1 MIDVFGSRRE
11 YGRSPA
17 PRGAPAARGLAPT
30 ALVILKIP
38 MQLEKVYEPQRF
50 EPRWAQWWLDEA
62 LYAADNTSTKTMF
75 SLVIPPPNVTGSLH
89 MGHMLEHTM
98 IDMVVRWRRMSG
110 YNTLWLPG
118 TDHAGIATQMVVERQ
133 LAQQNITRRELG
145 REAFEAKVWEWKAVS
160 GGRIVEQMKRTGAS
174 CDWTRERFT
183 MDEGLSRAVR
193 EVFVGLWERGLV
205 YRGEYMVNWCP
216 RCNTA
221 LSDLEVAHED
231 TQGSLWH
238 IKYPVLD
245 AQGDETGEHLVVA
258 TTRPETML
266 GDTAVAINKEDQ
278 RYLHLHG
285 LSVRLPLMNRDIPII
300 LDDLAD
306 PEFGTGVVKVT
317 PAHDPNDFEAGKRH
331 NLPHVKV
338 IDETAKMTADAG
350 SYAGLD
356 RFEARKKVVADL
368 EAAGLLAGIEPHAL
382 SVTMCDRCRTILE
395 PLVSKQWFVSMKP
408 LAEKA
413 MAAVEDGRTT
423 IEPEQWRTTYFHWM
437 RNIRDWCVSR
447 QLWWGH
453 RIPAWYCEECG
464 HMMVARHEP
473 EHCAEC
479 SYTTLRQETDVL
491 DTWFSSGLWPF
502 STMGWP
508 GQTQDLKTFYPT
520 SLMIMGYEIL
530 FFWCARM
537 MMFGLEFM
545 GEVPFRQ
552 VYIHGIVRDAQGKK
566 MSKTRGNTVDPLD
579 ITEKYGTDAVRMALL
594 TAAAPGTDISW
605 TEDKVPASRAFGNKI
620 WNAARFLFMNMER
633 AGVEPCIPGAA
644 KAETLEDRWIQ
655 SRLNAAAESCNRALE
670 ANRFHEA
677 AQTMWHF
684 FWGEFCDWYIE
695 LKKLR
700 FTEGSG
706 LDDNWRNLL
715 NTFEAALRLLSPA
728 MPFLT
733 EELWQRLANGA
744 PGLPK
749 SVTVAAYPQYSE
761 AAHDAEAER
770 QMALLQEIITSA
782 RTYRADSKI
791 DPKAKLSAKLICKG
805 EALAVANTSRVPI
818 EKLAGLTLTIEEGAP
833 KNTFELVFEMSESD
847 AEAQRKRLAKEI
859 EQLEKNVASSERQL
873 GDEKFLAR
881 APEHIV
887 ASIKE
892 KLTKYKT
899 ELDAKRSAVAG
910 L

>member
-1 MIDVFGSRRE
+1 
-11 YGRSPA
+11 
-17 PRGAPAARGLAPT
+17 
-30 ALVILKIP
+30 

-50 EPRWAQWWLDEA
+50 EPRWAQWWLDEN
-62 LYAADNTSTKTMF
+62 LYAADVNSTRPMF

-110 YNTLWLPG
+110 FNTLWLPG
-118 TDHAGIATQMVVERQ
+118 TDHAGIATQMVVERE
-133 LAQQNITRRELG
+133 LAKQNINRRDLG
-145 REAFEAKVWEWKAVS
+145 REKFEEKVWEWKALS

-238 IKYPVLD
+238 IRYPVLD
-245 AQGDETGEHLVVA
+245 ASGNLTGEFLTVA

-266 GDTAVAINKEDQ
+266 GDTAVAINARDE
-278 RYLHLHG
+278 RYAHLHG
-285 LSVRLPLMNRDIPII
+285 LRVRLPLMNRDIPIV

-306 PEFGTGVVKVT
+306 PEFGTGVVKIT

-338 IDETAKMTADAG
+338 IDELARMTAEAG
-350 SYAGLD
+350 PYAALD
-356 RFEARKKVVADL
+356 RFEARKRIVADL
-368 EAAGLLAGIEPHAL
+368 DAAGLLASIQPHSL
-382 SVTMCDRCRTILE
+382 SVTKCERCQTILE

-413 MAAVEDGRTT
+413 IAAVEQGRTT

-453 RIPAWYCEECG
+453 RIPAWFCDDCG
-464 HMMVARHEP
+464 HVIVARDTP
-473 EHCAEC
+473 AACPQCA
-479 SYTTLRQETDVL
+479 SANLRQETDVL

-502 STMGWP
+502 STLGWP
-508 GQTQDLKTFYPT
+508 EQTADLRAFYPT

-545 GEVPFRQ
+545 GEVPFRH
-552 VYIHGIVRDAQGKK
+552 VYIHGIVRDAHGKK
-566 MSKTRGNTVDPLD
+566 MSKTRGNTIDPLD
-579 ITEKYGTDAVRMALL
+579 ITAKYGTDAVRMALL
-594 TAAAPGTDISW
+594 TAAAPGADILW
-605 TEDKVPASRAFGNKI
+605 TEDKLPASRAFGNKI

-633 AGVEPCIPGAA
+633 AGIEPCIPPPDTSERAA
-644 KAETLEDRWIQ
+644 DALRADISLEDKWIK
-655 SRLNAAAESCNRALE
+655 SRLNAAADICNRALE
-670 ANRFHEA
+670 VNRYHEA

-700 FTEGSG
+700 FTENSG
-706 LDDNWRNLL
+706 LDNHWRNLL
-715 NTFEAALRLLSPA
+715 STFEAALRLLSPA

-749 SVTVAAYPQYSE
+749 SVTVAAYPQFS
-761 AAHDAEAER
+761 ADAHDPEAER
-770 QMALLQEIITSA
+770 QMALLQEIVTSA
-782 RTYRADSKI
+782 RTWRADQKI
-791 DPKAKLSAKLICKG
+791 DPKARLNARILCAPA
-805 EALAVANTSRVPI
+805 ALAVAQSFREAI
-818 EKLAGLTLTIEEGAP
+818 EKLAGLSLAVEAGAP
-833 KNTFELVFEMSESD
+833 KQDFELLFEMSDAD
-847 AEAQRKRLAKEI
+847 AEASRKRLAKEI
-859 EQLEKNVASSERQL
+859 EQLEKNIANSERQL

-881 APEHIV
+881 APAHIV
-887 ASIKE
+887 ASLRE
-892 KLTKYKT
+892 KLAQYNRD
-899 ELDAKRSAVAG
+899 LDAKRSALV
-910 L
+910 